1 MRAAPAGTAKRVTHP
16 FLDTARALAC
26 EAAARLMELRLTPLV
41 KERKA
46 DHSLVT
52 NADHAADLILR
63 RGLRAAFPGHAILTE
78 ESGLDGPA
86 DAEYLWL
93 VDPLD
98 GTKAYA
104 AGVTGFSVMVGL
116 LKAGEP
122 FAGVVIDPLEG
133 HGYEAMKGMG
143 AYHTFQDVKTQVHVS
158 ARREWETMP
167 VITSTG
173 FPERLEKPL
182 RSLFPGPWIPAVNSV
197 GVKVGYLV
205 RQLADIYINHHRV
218 HYWDTCAPQII
229 LEEAGG
235 VMTHLDGQ
243 PLRYALGQGTYR
255 HRGATVAT
263 HRTRHEDVLS
273 VLRGVMPPESSG

>member
-1 MRAAPAGTAKRVTHP
+1 MRTAPAGNSETVTSS
-16 FLDTARALAC
+16 FLDVARPLAL

-46 DHSLVT
+46 DHSIVT
-52 NADHAADLILR
+52 NADHDADRIIRKELH
-63 RGLRAAFPGHAILTE
+63 AAFPDHAILTE
-78 ESGLDGPA
+78 ESGLDGA
-86 DAEYLWL
+86 VDAEYMWV

-104 AGVTGFSVMVGL
+104 AGITGFSVMVGL
-116 LKAGEP
+116 LRAGKP

-133 HGYEAMKGMG
+133 HCYEAMKGMG
-143 AYHTFQDVKTQVHVS
+143 TYHTFANVKKQVHVS
-158 ARREWETMP
+158 TRREWTTMP

-173 FPERLEKPL
+173 FPKALEKPL
-182 RSLFPGPWIPAVNSV
+182 QSCFPGPWVTAVNSV

-205 RQLADIYINHHRV
+205 RQLVDIYVNHHSV

-235 VMTHLDGQ
+235 IITYSDGN
-243 PLRYALGQGTYR
+243 PLRYELDRGAYR
-255 HRGATVAT
+255 HDEATVASNQ
-263 HRTRHEDVLS
+263 TRHEEVLAAVKS
-273 VLRGVMPPESSG
+273 LKQI